1 MHTTISQS
9 WKLCERRLSHSSSH
23 QSAAAS
29 GREHAFKLNPKRQLL
44 VLLAACA
51 FAVCLSQQAA
61 AQSEPAKKEFWP
73 EINVYVGLK
82 PKWRLMFL
90 ANVTGSRET
99 KARTEAQAGVHVD
112 YLWNSTLQ
120 FRAGY
125 RYVFSLDGGT
135 HKEHRILIEQTV
147 RLPLPA
153 KILLSDRNREEL
165 RIINGDGSFR
175 YRNRVTLEREFD
187 VKFMKVTPYVSG
199 ELFYDTR
206 FDVFNRNRMTVGV
219 QFPILKRL
227 EPFRDHVP
235 HLPRK
240 SASLD
245 IYYTHQNDSRSSPNH
260 VNAAGATLVLSF

>member
-1 MHTTISQS
+1 MEVEAICLATKH
-9 WKLCERRLSHSSSH
+9 
-23 QSAAAS
+23 
-29 GREHAFKLNPKRQLL
+29 LL
-44 VLLAACA
+44 ALFAACA
-51 FAVCLSQQAA
+51 LAVCFAQRTP
-61 AQSEPAKKEFWP
+61 AQSEPAQKEFWP
-73 EINVYVGLK
+73 EINVFVGLK

-99 KARTEAQAGVHVD
+99 KSRTEAQTGVHVD
-112 YLWNSTLQ
+112 YLWNSTLH

-125 RYVFSLDGGT
+125 RYVFSLGEGGD
-135 HKEHRILIEQTV
+135 HKEHRILIEQTL

-187 VKFMKVTPYVSG
+187 LKRIKVTPYVSG

-206 FDVFNRNRMTVGV
+206 FDVFNRNRMSVGV

-227 EPFRDHVP
+227 KPFRDHVP

-245 IYYTHQNDSRSSPNH
+245 IYFTRQNDSRSSPNH
-260 VNAAGATLVLSF
+260 VNAAGATLVLAF